1 MGFCKAP
8 AVFLDANNL
17 VTKSS
22 LISGLLNHHRFSPL
36 QLLIM
41 IASIALLLLLLGRRL
56 SLSVC
61 KLARWHT
68 RHIRRHVGG
77 PRAILNSLS

>member
-17 VTKSS
+17 ITNSP
-22 LISGLLNHHRFSPL
+22 LISGLLSHRRFSPL
-36 QLLIM
+36 QLLI
-41 IASIALLLLLLGRRL
+41 IVAPIALLLLLLGRRL
-56 SLSVC
+56 TLSVW
-61 KLARWHT
+61 KLVRWHT

-77 PRAILNSLS
+77 PGTILHSLS